1 MNVNEMISNKSSI
14 NNDEDFNVVAD
25 WFNNEKILE
34 DRFNTYTKYK
44 EENSLEDEAVAKL
57 HILNNLFGNYIIQQI
72 NEAQNLC
79 DSEDENNIEAA
90 SHIINKIKKIKFIF
104 KEYDKVTFKE
114 YLVNVI
120 GDINYDEINAIFE
133 KEVFTPKEISIIAN
147 AIKATLNKS
156 THDEFSDYSKSFL
169 NHELTN
175 LFSLS
180 RKKLTPF
187 NEDNFDKYKI
197 LAKALLEY
205 NKNEKI
211 EGFDGA
217 ITYLIDL
224 DIKHGLFNID
234 SSYNETLY
242 EIMQKVQ
249 NNDFS
254 KRDIEKLMFLA
265 VQESKN
271 FEDDGFGGIK
281 DINNSGSSL
290 RLKGVSDR
298 CFGKILLHSVSKPER
313 EYQQVGRAAQLKIT
327 ASNKEHNQD
336 ILTENFPVS
345 IQIGTKPAISR
356 QLLEISNKGKIPI
369 SSREQLILSYAN
381 NFSYYL
387 QLIADK
393 DVSIDILKTGPV
405 ELYTTVLKQSKRF
418 MTDFLNSED
427 KINSFVQSY
436 INVLEST
443 DILNIPNSTFSE
455 DKKHI
460 HILKPLKMIF
470 DSMLQLYEDNP
481 EKYGQTFSN
490 LCHLLNN
497 NKDLLLS
504 GNKENASDFKS
515 RYRIIKGFEDELL
528 PVKKQSTSL
537 LKYTYLDLEDD
548 LSLCEIIRE
557 KIDQP
562 KDLIKYVE
570 ENLDSLTFDKLT
582 VEEIE
587 ALKNI
592 PEEIKKELMP
602 LFNLL
607 ARDAFEALTNTGA
620 LGRPLE
626 LDIAIPVI
634 DKLTSYNK
642 EDRIFE
648 GKKES
653 YNMESPSARKIFTM
667 FYSDNFS
674 DSTWQQLEIFTLLAH
689 ITDGKLTGPK
699 NLHRKDLVLNKRL
712 SIS

>member
-1 MNVNEMISNKSSI
+1 MNVNEMIFNKSSI
-14 NNDEDFNVVAD
+14 NNDEDFNIIAD

-34 DRFNTYTKYK
+34 NRFNTYTKYK

-79 DSEDENNIEAA
+79 NSDEEDNIEAA
-90 SHIINKIKKIKFIF
+90 SHIINKIKKIKFIL

-114 YLVNVI
+114 YLVNTI

-156 THDEFSDYSKSFL
+156 THDELNDYSKSFL

-197 LAKALLEY
+197 LAKALIEY

-234 SSYNETLY
+234 SSYNENLY

-249 NNDFS
+249 SNDFS

-265 VQESKN
+265 VKESKN

-327 ASNKEHNQD
+327 ASNKENSQD
-336 ILTENFPVS
+336 ILTEDFPVS

-387 QLIADK
+387 QLITDK

-470 DSMLQLYEDNP
+470 DSMLELYEDNP

-562 KDLIKYVE
+562 KDLMKYIE

-592 PEEIKKELMP
+592 PEEIKRELMP

-642 EDRIFE
+642 EERIFE
-648 GKKES
+648 GRKES

-674 DSTWQQLEIFTLLAH
+674 DSTWQQLEVFTLLAH
-689 ITDGKLTGPK
+689 ITDGKLIGPK
-699 NLHRKDLVLNKRL
+699 NSHRKDLVLNKRL
-712 SIS
+712 GI